1 MNKPADRKMCPPL
14 LRSERRR
21 NNFINRLRRGAF
33 SMLLALGATHAQA
46 VEMLAAPVVKA
57 VNHPDKRHDDLRAS
71 KDARLQKALEA
82 SLKRLE
88 LGRAVQ
94 KGRLAAALVDIT
106 NPAQPRM
113 AQVNGDRMMYAASLP
128 KIAILLGA
136 FQKASENGLTLDDAA
151 IGQLKQMIRNSS
163 NSVASDVLRRIGTDY
178 LAQVLQS
185 ERYRLYDP
193 ALNGGLWVG
202 KLYGAG
208 AATRRDPLH
217 NLSHGATAYQVA
229 RFYYLMETGQLV
241 SPEASRK
248 MKEIMGSPAIH
259 HKFVK
264 GLEHARPEAQLY
276 RKSGTWRT
284 FHADSA
290 IVERNGRRY
299 IAVGL
304 ADDPKGG
311 EWMRALI
318 VAMDNIVFSSQSVLA
333 PALATLSGSAAPTVA
348 AAN

>member
-1 MNKPADRKMCPPL
+1 MNQLKKYQ
-14 LRSERRR
+14 RR
-21 NNFINRLRRGAF
+21 IGVA
-33 SMLLALGATHAQA
+33 LALGAASLAGPIVAAQPP
-46 VEMLAAPVVKA
+46 AAAKA
-57 VNHPDKRHDDLRAS
+57 AYLPAASADLRAAE
-71 KDARLQKALEA
+71 DARIQAALET
-82 SLKRLE
+82 SLKKLA
-88 LGRAVQ
+88 LDRAVHD
-94 KGRLAAALVDIT
+94 GRLAAALVDIT
-106 NPAQPRM
+106 DPAHPRM

-136 FQKASENGLTLDDAA
+136 FQKAAENNLTLDDAA
-151 IGQLKQMIRNSS
+151 IVELKHMIRNSS
-163 NSVASDVLRRIGTDY
+163 NSAASAMLQRVGTDY
-178 LAQVLQS
+178 LAKVLQS
-185 ERYRLYDP
+185 DRYRLYDP

-202 KLYGAG
+202 KPYGRG
-208 AATRRDPLH
+208 AAGQRDPLH
-217 NLSHGATAYQVA
+217 HLSHGATAFQVA

-248 MKEIMGSPAIH
+248 MKEILGSPALH

-264 GLEHARPEAQLY
+264 GMEQSHPGAQLY

-311 EWMRALI
+311 DWMRKLI
-318 VAMDNIVFSSQSVLA
+318 VAMDDIVFSEPRRL
-333 PALATLSGSAAPTVA
+333 
-348 AAN
+348 

>member
-1 MNKPADRKMCPPL
+1 MTKYRRPL
-14 LRSERRR
+14 
-21 NNFINRLRRGAF
+21 G
-33 SMLLALGATHAQA
+33 LALALIPSFLVGGGTA
-46 VEMLAAPVVKA
+46 AAPPEAVKA
-57 VNHPDKRHDDLRAS
+57 AYHVDYSVADLRTAE
-71 KDARLQKALEA
+71 DARVQVALEA
-82 SLKRLE
+82 SLKMLA
-88 LGRAVQ
+88 LDRAVEE
-94 KGRLAAALVDIT
+94 GRLAATLVDIT
-106 NPAQPRM
+106 DPAHPRM

-136 FQKASENGLTLDDAA
+136 FQKAAENKLTLDADAIA
-151 IGQLKQMIRNSS
+151 ELTLMIRNSS
-163 NSVASDVLRRIGTDY
+163 NSAASDMLERVGMDY

-193 ALNGGLWVG
+193 AVNGGLWVG
-202 KLYGAG
+202 RPYGAG
-208 AATRRDPLH
+208 SAGQRDPLH

-241 SPEASRK
+241 SPEASRQ
-248 MKEIMGSPAIH
+248 MKEIMGSPALH

-264 GLEHARPEAQLY
+264 GLEQTHPGAQVY

-304 ADDPKGG
+304 ANDPKGG
-311 EWMRALI
+311 DWMSKLI
-318 VAMDNIVFSSQSVLA
+318 VAMDDIVFSRESRPL
-333 PALATLSGSAAPTVA
+333 
-348 AAN
+348 

>member
-1 MNKPADRKMCPPL
+1 MIRYAPILGLAM
-14 LRSERRR
+14 
-21 NNFINRLRRGAF
+21 
-33 SMLLALGATHAQA
+33 ALGMA
-46 VEMLAAPVVKA
+46 LPAAPA
-57 VNHPDKRHDDLRAS
+57 AAAGADLRAAE
-71 KDARLQKALEA
+71 DARIQAALEA
-82 SLKRLE
+82 SLKNLA
-88 LGRAVQ
+88 LDRAVQ
-94 KGRLAAALVDIT
+94 DGRLAAALVDIT
-106 NPAQPRM
+106 DPAHPRL

-136 FQKASENGLTLDDAA
+136 FQKAAEHQLTLDAAA
-151 IGQLKQMIRNSS
+151 IAELKQMIRSSS
-163 NSVASDVLRRIGTDY
+163 NSAASTMLQRVGMDY
-178 LAQVLQS
+178 LANVLQS
-185 ERYRLYDP
+185 DRYRLYDP

-202 KLYGAG
+202 KSYGRG
-208 AATRRDPLH
+208 AAAQRDPLH

-241 SPEASRK
+241 SPEASRQ
-248 MKEIMGSPAIH
+248 MKEILGSPALH

-264 GLEHARPEAQLY
+264 GLEQSHRGAQLY

-311 EWMRALI
+311 DWMRRLI
-318 VAMDNIVFSSQSVLA
+318 VAMDDIVFSEPRRL
-333 PALATLSGSAAPTVA
+333 
-348 AAN
+348 

>member
-1 MNKPADRKMCPPL
+1 MTKFPQLSGFAVVLSLVFFAGANTAAPPDTGAPVQPPRTAGVLSKAGAEGSQTPDRKSGLRLPPL
-14 LRSERRR
+14 P
-21 NNFINRLRRGAF
+21 NA
-33 SMLLALGATHAQA
+33 
-46 VEMLAAPVVKA
+46 VKA
-57 VNHPDKRHDDLRAS
+57 AYHPTQSYTDLRATE
-71 KDARLQKALEA
+71 DARVQAALEA
-82 SLKRLE
+82 SLKKLA
-88 LGRAVQ
+88 LDGAVRD
-94 KGRLAAALVDIT
+94 GRLAAALVDIT
-106 NPAQPRM
+106 DPAHPRM

-136 FQKASENGLTLDDAA
+136 FQKASEDQLTLDEAA
-151 IGQLKQMIRNSS
+151 IAELTQMIRHSS
-163 NSVASDVLRRIGTDY
+163 NSAASEMLQRVGMDY
-178 LAQVLQS
+178 LAKVLQS

-202 KLYGAG
+202 KPYGAG
-208 AATRRDPLH
+208 AAGRRDPLH

-248 MKEIMGSPAIH
+248 MKQIMSSPAIH

-264 GLEHARPEAQLY
+264 GLEQTHPDAQLY

-311 EWMRALI
+311 DWMRELI
-318 VAMDNIVFSSQSVLA
+318 VAMDGIVFNSQAPVL
-333 PALATLSGSAAPTVA
+333 
-348 AAN
+348 